1 MAGRL
6 PGASPGT
13 TQCDLLRQF
22 PVGEVCP
29 QNRRR
34 KIENPQTDPTTV
46 LASGARCAGRGR
58 CGTRCAGRGRCG
70 TRCAGR
76 CGTGCREGE
85 VWNSVCREG
94 EVWNSVCREGEVWN
108 SVCREGEVWNSV
120 CREVWHRPGR
130 PVGQGWHSAHLVGP
144 PPSFLWQFLQ
154 LLCMAS
160 LKDGASPL
168 VFLWQSKQAV
178 PEPLWWHF
186 LQL

>member
-85 VWNSVCREG
+85 VWNSVCREM
-94 EVWNSVCREGEVWN
+94 
-108 SVCREGEVWNSV
+108 
-120 CREVWHRPGR
+120 WHRPGR
-130 PVGQGWHSAHLVGP
+130 PVGQVWHSAHLVGP

-186 LQL
+186 WQL